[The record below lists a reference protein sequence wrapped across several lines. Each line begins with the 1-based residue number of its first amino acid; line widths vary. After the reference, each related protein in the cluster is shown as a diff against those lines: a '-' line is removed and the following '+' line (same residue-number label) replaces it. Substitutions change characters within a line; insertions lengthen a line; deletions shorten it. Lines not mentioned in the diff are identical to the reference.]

1 VLAAENTVQLTLNPA
16 RPVVAEQTT
25 PITATLKTIKGN
37 KPVTFSDL
45 KIAHTKKLHL
55 LVVDSSLSDYH
66 HIHPRPSKK
75 PGEYVFD
82 FTPKTNYSYRIWADI
97 LPISTHH
104 QEYVQAD
111 LHQNPDQSTATK
123 PVIDRTVSTSA
134 TVDGYTG
141 TLVFDGPVKAGEA
154 VMARITLTKDG
165 QNFAQLEP
173 IMGAFAHVVAG
184 CHGLVHSH
192 GGGTNRFD
200 CIRGTGRAAIG
211 TFAIGHS
218 VCRHF
223 TAVCI
228 DWRCASLHGRYFGE
242 KPAGASRVT
251 PGHIDR
257 CARRQLF
264 DVAFA
269 LLPFEP

>member
-1 VLAAENTVQLTLNPA
+1 MKNQFTWIFALVFLLANPVLAAENTVQLTLNPA
-16 RPVVAEQTT
+16 RPVVVGQTT

-82 FTPKTNYSYRIWADI
+82 FTPKTNNSYRIWADI

-111 LHQNPDQSTATK
+111 LYQNPDQSTATK

-134 TVDGYTG
+134 TVDGYTA
-141 TLVFDGPVKAGEA
+141 TLVPDGPVKAGEA
-154 VMARITLTKDG
+154 VMASITLTKDG

-173 IMGAFAHVVAG
+173 IMGAFAHVVG
-184 CHGLVHSH
+184 
-192 GGGTNRFD
+192 
-200 CIRGTGRAAIG
+200 
-211 TFAIGHS
+211 
-218 VCRHF
+218 
-223 TAVCI
+223 
-228 DWRCASLHGRYFGE
+228 FGE
-242 KPAGASRVT
+242 DYQSILHIHPMGVEPTSPDQRGGPTLNFHIQPQKPGFVKLFAQFR
-251 PGHIDR
+251 IDDK
-257 CARRQLF
+257 
-264 DVAFA
+264 DVFI
-269 LLPFEP
+269 PFGIMAE